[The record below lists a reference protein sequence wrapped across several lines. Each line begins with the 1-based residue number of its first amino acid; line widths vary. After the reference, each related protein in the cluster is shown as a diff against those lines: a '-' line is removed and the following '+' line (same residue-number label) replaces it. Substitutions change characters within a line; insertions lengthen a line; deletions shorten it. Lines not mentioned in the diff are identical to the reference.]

1 MSLMKEF
8 FTIDVEALVTDGF
21 LLPEPNVEHCWKIST
36 GFESRNTDGLDD
48 FYDIREVDF
57 ILLKELK
64 EKYF

>member
-8 FTIDVEALVTDGF
+8 FTVDAEALVTDGF
-21 LLPEPNVEHCWKIST
+21 LLAEPNVEHCWKIST
-36 GFESRNTDGLDD
+36 GFDSRNTDGLDD